1 MINTTL
7 VIDEIEKVIKGKRD
21 IIQKVFMAMCASGH
35 ILLEDN
41 PGSGK
46 TTLAKAFSRV
56 LGLDYKRIQ
65 LTPDTMPSDITGYC
79 YYNREQN
86 RLEYMAGA
94 VQTNLLLGDEI
105 NRTSAKTQS
114 AFLEA
119 MEEGTVTLDGNT
131 MKLPDPFV
139 VIATQNPITS
149 LGTQPLPDSQCDR
162 FMIRLSMGYP
172 DISSEVSI
180 LQDIRISDNVSQL
193 NQVMG
198 KDELIYLR
206 NCIDGIFC
214 NEIVLDY
221 ICRLCDESRKNGK
234 LELGISTRGALA
246 IKRMACSVAM
256 FNNRNYVV
264 PEDIKSIFIDVCHHR
279 VIVSPQS
286 KMEGENADQILQE
299 ILNKIKAP
307 KLEL

>member
-1 MINTTL
+1 MTNISS
-7 VIDEIEKVIKGKRD
+7 VIDEIEKVIRGKRD
-21 IIQKVFMAMCASGH
+21 VIEKVFMAMCASGH

-46 TTLAKAFSRV
+46 TTLAKAFSKV

-79 YYNREQN
+79 YYNRAEN

-131 MKLPDPFV
+131 MPLPTPFI

-162 FMIRLSMGYP
+162 FMVRLSMGYP
-172 DISSEVSI
+172 DVKSEISI
-180 LQDIRISDNVSQL
+180 LQEMRISDNISNL
-193 NQVMG
+193 NSVMS

-206 NCIDGIFC
+206 SCIDGVFC

-221 ICRLCDESRKNGK
+221 ICRLCDESRKNKK

-246 IKRMACSVAM
+246 IKRMACASAM
-256 FNNRNYVV
+256 FKNRNYIIPDDVKGV
-264 PEDIKSIFIDVCHHR
+264 FVDVCHHR
-279 VIVSPQS
+279 VIVSPQA
-286 KMEGENADQILQE
+286 KMEGEDADQILME
-299 ILNKIKAP
+299 IINKVKAP
-307 KLEL
+307 KLEV